1 MVKYV
6 AILLVIT
13 GMFVAID
20 SAEARGRRG
29 GCPGGNCYT
38 GGCPGG
44 VCAVPVAPAKTA
56 AVAGEAAVAVT
67 EPAAV
72 PVVASQPAPRYIT
85 SGRRLFGR
93 R

>member
-6 AILLVIT
+6 AILFVVA

-20 SAEARGRRG
+20 SAEARGRHG
-29 GCPGGNCYT
+29 GCPGGNCYA

-44 VCAVPVAPAKTA
+44 VCAVPVGPAKTV
-56 AVAGEAAVAVT
+56 AVAGESAVVATQPAVA
-67 EPAAV
+67 
-72 PVVASQPAPRYIT
+72 PVIASQPAPRYTT

>member
-6 AILLVIT
+6 AILLVVA
-13 GMFVAID
+13 GMLVAID

-44 VCAVPVAPAKTA
+44 VCAVPVGPVKTA
-56 AVAGEAAVAVT
+56 AVAGEPAVVATEAAVAPVAVT
-67 EPAAV
+67 Q
-72 PVVASQPAPRYIT
+72 SAPRYIT